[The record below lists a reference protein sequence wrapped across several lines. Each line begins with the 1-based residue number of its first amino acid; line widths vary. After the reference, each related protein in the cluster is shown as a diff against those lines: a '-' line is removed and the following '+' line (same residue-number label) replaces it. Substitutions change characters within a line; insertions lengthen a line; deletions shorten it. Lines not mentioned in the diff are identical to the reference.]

1 MSVGKFKVINVY
13 ENIDLLLKEKE
24 EFQDEFNKLLEIL
37 KLKVFDSVYAKY
49 NLLSLFNNKN
59 SLLKTLTGDNF
70 IEISKKLNTIDENI
84 YYQFKILFAELPK
97 SDKDILKKIKYIF
110 KNYSDKKNIKDIKLF
125 LSEKK
130 EFLKKY
136 YLKIIIF
143 IGAISFIS
151 YFIINRELNYFPVLD
166 GFSSVAL
173 FGTLFMITLSMFSII
188 YLLPFIH
195 VLFLFFGSDII
206 ILRQNQKYLIILC
219 VFSIFLFIVYFI
231 LFLYEKT
238 EYLLNGF
245 MALLPLILTLSWYIF
260 ERGKKYNKEIIFSI
274 IINYFLF
281 FLSYVLA
288 FFTLYIR
295 LEINEYTEIIV
306 CIGIIILSTVFI
318 VLAVLSRDYFFFRL
332 IFWTSVSLNFGFL
345 FLINGTIIKISNY
358 GNIMYKN
365 IVLDTNALG
374 FLPEEICM
382 IDKTSNDF
390 VVISYEKSKRALV
403 KECGK
408 ERINNIK
415 ANQILFISDKNSSVV
430 DTKHLKNIEFLRGEM
445 HYQKNKY
452 SHDLNASATTRS
464 ITYVSTNDD
473 NKTIVLHNVKALST
487 IGKFYL
493 LKTTQGTIFEID
505 SKFIGSRTMNYQD

>member
-1 MSVGKFKVINVY
+1 MY

-195 VLFLFFGSDII
+195 VLFLFFGKN
-206 ILRQNQKYLIILC
+206 LEVL
-219 VFSIFLFIVYFI
+219 FSPNRIFL
-231 LFLYEKT
+231 
-238 EYLLNGF
+238 
-245 MALLPLILTLSWYIF
+245 M
-260 ERGKKYNKEIIFSI
+260 
-274 IINYFLF
+274 
-281 FLSYVLA
+281 
-288 FFTLYIR
+288 IR
-295 LEINEYTEIIV
+295 L
-306 CIGIIILSTVFI
+306 
-318 VLAVLSRDYFFFRL
+318 
-332 IFWTSVSLNFGFL
+332 
-345 FLINGTIIKISNY
+345 KI
-358 GNIMYKN
+358 
-365 IVLDTNALG
+365 
-374 FLPEEICM
+374 
-382 IDKTSNDF
+382 
-390 VVISYEKSKRALV
+390 
-403 KECGK
+403 
-408 ERINNIK
+408 
-415 ANQILFISDKNSSVV
+415 
-430 DTKHLKNIEFLRGEM
+430 
-445 HYQKNKY
+445 
-452 SHDLNASATTRS
+452 
-464 ITYVSTNDD
+464 
-473 NKTIVLHNVKALST
+473 
-487 IGKFYL
+487 
-493 LKTTQGTIFEID
+493 
-505 SKFIGSRTMNYQD
+505 

>member
-1 MSVGKFKVINVY
+1 M
-13 ENIDLLLKEKE
+13 
-24 EFQDEFNKLLEIL
+24 
-37 KLKVFDSVYAKY
+37 
-49 NLLSLFNNKN
+49 
-59 SLLKTLTGDNF
+59 
-70 IEISKKLNTIDENI
+70 
-84 YYQFKILFAELPK
+84 
-97 SDKDILKKIKYIF
+97 
-110 KNYSDKKNIKDIKLF
+110 
-125 LSEKK
+125 
-130 EFLKKY
+130 
-136 YLKIIIF
+136 
-143 IGAISFIS
+143 
-151 YFIINRELNYFPVLD
+151 
-166 GFSSVAL
+166 
-173 FGTLFMITLSMFSII
+173 
-188 YLLPFIH
+188 
-195 VLFLFFGSDII
+195 FFGSDII
-206 ILRQNQKYLIILC
+206 VLRQNQKYLIILC
-219 VFSIFLFIVYFI
+219 VFSIFLFIVYFL

-245 MALLPLILTLSWYIF
+245 MALLPLIITLSWYIF

-281 FLSYVLA
+281 FLSYVLT

-318 VLAVLSRDYFFFRL
+318 VFAVLSRDYSFFRL
-332 IFWTSVSLNFGFL
+332 IFWTGVSLNFGFL

-382 IDKTSNDF
+382 VDKASNDF
-390 VVISYEKSKRALV
+390 VVISYEKSKRALIE
-403 KECGK
+403 ECGK

-430 DTKHLKNIEFLRGEM
+430 DTKYLKNIKFLRGEM

-464 ITYVSTNDD
+464 ITYISTNDD